1 MKIYN
6 SITEMIGKTPLLK
19 LNRLFEGAS
28 IYAKCEG
35 LNPAGSTK
43 DRAALSMI
51 LDAEEKGILKSG
63 GYIIE
68 PTSGNTG
75 IGLAAIAAARGYKAI
90 LTMPETMSLERR
102 KLLAAY
108 GAEIVLT
115 EGAKGMQGAIDKA
128 NELAKEY
135 TNSIIAGQFYNTA
148 NPKAHYLTT
157 GPEIWEA
164 LDGCIDIFVAGVG
177 TGGTISGVGRFLK
190 EKDPSI
196 KTVAFEPEDSPLI
209 TKGYSGAHKLQGIG
223 ANFIPENFDRSV
235 VDEMMTV
242 STEEAYHFAR
252 KMAKKEGLLVGITS
266 GAALACA
273 DKLARR
279 CENKN
284 KNIVVLLPDDGSRY
298 LSTDLFE

>member
-1 MKIYN
+1 MKIYQ
-6 SITEMIGKTPLLK
+6 SVIEMIGKTPLLK
-19 LNRLFEGAS
+19 LNQLFDGLNV
-28 IYAKCEG
+28 YAKCEG

-51 LDAEEKGILKSG
+51 LDAEEKGLLKEG

-75 IGLAAIAAARGYKAI
+75 IGLASIAAARGYKAI

-115 EGAKGMQGAIDKA
+115 DGAKGMQGAIDKA

-135 TNSIIAGQFYNTA
+135 TNCIIAGQFYNEA
-148 NPKAHYLTT
+148 NPRAHYLTT
-157 GPEIWEA
+157 APEIWEA
-164 LDGCIDIFVAGVG
+164 LDGNVDVFVAGIG
-177 TGGTISGVGRFLK
+177 TGGTISGVGRYLK
-190 EKDPSI
+190 EKNPSVKI
-196 KTVAFEPEDSPLI
+196 VGFEPEDSPLI
-209 TKGYSGAHKLQGIG
+209 TKGVSGSHKLQGIG
-223 ANFIPENFDRSV
+223 ANFIPENFDSSV
-235 VDEMMTV
+235 VDEVMTV
-242 STEEAYHFAR
+242 STEEAYFFAR
-252 KMAKKEGLLVGITS
+252 EMAKKEGLLVGITS
-266 GAALACA
+266 GGALACA
-273 DKLARR
+273 EKLSCR
-279 CENKN
+279 EEYKD